1 MGHIPDKSSAWV
13 TPPCNGFTV
22 DRGVNFILNSLPM
35 EHLEPFKSARDRML
49 VRPRI
54 YVPFLSNIPKLV
66 LHRHVNRPI
75 DTCPSS
81 AIY

>member
-1 MGHIPDKSSAWV
+1 
-13 TPPCNGFTV
+13 
-22 DRGVNFILNSLPM
+22 
-35 EHLEPFKSARDRML
+35 ML

-66 LHRHVNRPI
+66 LYRHVHRPI